1 MNCLTAFFFL
11 LFLPLLSIDA
21 QARLMP
27 GKWMPLN
34 DESIILNM
42 GGRISSLPPPSSTI
56 SSPRPLMELRRSSS
70 SSIFEMMFDVIGW
83 ITRGAPDPKAAET
96 IEQQQVNHKSDQN
109 DETAEPCDVS
119 MIPSSNLIL
128 PPTLPAPR
136 AMLLSPIPA
145 CPPIQSL
152 VHPSPIMPSPT
163 TPHAT
168 PLPETIEEQ
177 QVNRKSDQNDETAKP
192 CDKIM
197 IPSLNLILP
206 PTLPA
211 PRAMLL
217 SPIPACPPIQSLV
230 HPSPIMPSPTTP
242 HATPLPEIIE
252 QQQVNRKSDQ
262 NDETA
267 KPCDKLMIPSSNL
280 ILPPTLP
287 APEAMMLSP
296 IPAFPPIQS
305 LLHPS
310 PIMPSPTTPHATPLL
325 ETIEQQQV
333 NRKSDQ
339 NDETAKP
346 CDKIM
351 IPSSNLILP
360 PTLPAPRAM
369 LLSPIPACPP
379 IQSLAHPSPI
389 MPSPTTP
396 HATPLPANL
405 FSPPKS
411 AVPPNQNS
419 VHPPPPIM
427 PLPENKDQMIDG
439 IRSTTSFGN
448 SVISMITHPQ
458 NDHLQVS

>member
-11 LFLPLLSIDA
+11 LFFPLLSIDA

-27 GKWMPLN
+27 GMSLN

-56 SSPRPLMELRRSSS
+56 SSPRSLMEIRRSSS

-83 ITRGAPDPKAAET
+83 ITGGAPDPKAAKT
-96 IEQQQVNHKSDQN
+96 IEQQQVNRKSDQT
-109 DETAEPCDVS
+109 DETAEPCDKS
-119 MIPSSNLIL
+119 IIPSSNLIL
-128 PPTLPAPR
+128 PSTLPAPG
-136 AMLLSPIPA
+136 AMLLPPISE

-163 TPHAT
+163 TLHAT
-168 PLPETIEEQ
+168 LLPET
-177 QVNRKSDQNDETAKP
+177 
-192 CDKIM
+192 
-197 IPSLNLILP
+197 
-206 PTLPA
+206 
-211 PRAMLL
+211 
-217 SPIPACPPIQSLV
+217 
-230 HPSPIMPSPTTP
+230 
-242 HATPLPEIIE
+242 IE
-252 QQQVNRKSDQ
+252 QQQVNRKNDQ
-262 NDETA
+262 NDESA

-287 APEAMMLSP
+287 PRAMLLSP
-296 IPAFPPIQS
+296 IPACPPIES

-310 PIMPSPTTPHATPLL
+310 PKMPSSTTPHATPLL

-333 NRKSDQ
+333 IRKSDQ

-346 CDKIM
+346 CDQIM
-351 IPSSNLILP
+351 IHSSNLILP

-369 LLSPIPACPP
+369 LLPPIPASPP
-379 IQSLAHPSPI
+379 IQSLVHPYPK

-427 PLPENKDQMIDG
+427 PSPENKDQIIDG

>member
-27 GKWMPLN
+27 GMPLN

-152 VHPSPIMPSPT
+152 V
-163 TPHAT
+163 
-168 PLPETIEEQ
+168 
-177 QVNRKSDQNDETAKP
+177 
-192 CDKIM
+192 
-197 IPSLNLILP
+197 
-206 PTLPA
+206 
-211 PRAMLL
+211 
-217 SPIPACPPIQSLV
+217 
-230 HPSPIMPSPTTP
+230 
-242 HATPLPEIIE
+242 
-252 QQQVNRKSDQ
+252 
-262 NDETA
+262 
-267 KPCDKLMIPSSNL
+267 
-280 ILPPTLP
+280 
-287 APEAMMLSP
+287 
-296 IPAFPPIQS
+296 
-305 LLHPS
+305 HPS